1 MRMQCFLI
9 LKVLRKLTATNTVG
23 MFNKLVMVFASDPAS
38 MTIPTLWKNLAP
50 QSPLRSDIGRLPQV
64 VSINFL
70 QLDKFQTPR
79 HIVPRYSYRHD
90 TSQHDCKN
98 ACQTLLA
105 PGQILPEEPGS
116 ARCLRRVT
124 LTKTYRRAVS
134 IHFQLLSTWE
144 RVVELSGL
152 LFHFSY
158 YS

>member
-1 MRMQCFLI
+1 
-9 LKVLRKLTATNTVG
+9 
-23 MFNKLVMVFASDPAS
+23 MVFARDSAFK
-38 MTIPTLWKNLAP
+38 TVPTPGLSPAP

-116 ARCLRRVT
+116 VRCLRRVT
-124 LTKTYRRAVS
+124 LTKTYRRAVMGK
-134 IHFQLLSTWE
+134 LS
-144 RVVELSGL
+144 RQII
-152 LFHFSY
+152 
-158 YS
+158 